1 MLITLVIKLFI
12 VLCVISIPISI
23 FVGFIITYTVL
34 TFGDGQGDDEDSS
47 LTHLDHGFQSKLPP
61 GILPPGLPTL
71 KAVAP
76 AVTPQEQKKDEVKVG
91 KFLEILRQLE

>member
-1 MLITLVIKLFI
+1 MCAL
-12 VLCVISIPISI
+12 
-23 FVGFIITYTVL
+23 FIITYAVL

-76 AVTPQEQKKDEVKVG
+76 AVTPQEQKKEETKEGKVTH
-91 KFLEILRQLE
+91 FSRPVM

>member
-1 MLITLVIKLFI
+1 M
-12 VLCVISIPISI
+12 ISILFLCDISTPISI
-23 FVGFIITYTVL
+23 FVGFIITHTVL

-76 AVTPQEQKKDEVKVG
+76 AVTPQEQKKDEVKIG
-91 KFLEILRQLE
+91 KDLDEGLLGRY